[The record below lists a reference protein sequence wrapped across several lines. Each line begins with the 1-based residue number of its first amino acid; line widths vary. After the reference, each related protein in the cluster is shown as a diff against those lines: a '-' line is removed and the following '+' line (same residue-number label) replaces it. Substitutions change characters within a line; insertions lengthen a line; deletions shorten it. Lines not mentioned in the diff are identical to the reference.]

1 MVAAWERER
10 GGREGVGEVAA
21 RRSAPNPESW
31 CAARDAGDLRPT
43 RLDRELPPPLLHL
56 KRRGEKAAS
65 AAACEEEDGAGGAA
79 GGKEGIGGGESTGEK
94 ARDIFHPGRSRFSSL
109 LSLPET
115 HLHHEEAKNQLIP
128 GPPQLTRPT
137 RHLPIVPV
145 MYVQNN
151 PRFTRRSQKK
161 TVAARSGGPRRR
173 ARAMPLEW
181 RVL

>member
-1 MVAAWERER
+1 MGQTHRQVDA
-10 GGREGVGEVAA
+10 GE
-21 RRSAPNPESW
+21 
-31 CAARDAGDLRPT
+31 ARD
-43 RLDRELPPPLLHL
+43 
-56 KRRGEKAAS
+56 
-65 AAACEEEDGAGGAA
+65 GGAA
-79 GGKEGIGGGESTGEK
+79 RKMPTGHGRGRSWSGWRTLASARRVVVEAGPMVAGADDGELQGGGRGSVVLGFGVWGHGRREGGESTGEK

-151 PRFTRRSQKK
+151 RRFTRRQQPKK